1 MNIKRYLPNIFTFLN
16 LALGILAIMWIFKEN
31 CFVSG
36 LLILLA
42 AVMDR
47 YDGKIARKLNATSE
61 IGKELDSLS
70 DLISFGVA
78 PTLLMWN
85 IALNQFGVVGII
97 ITILY
102 SIAGAYRLARYN
114 VMEFDGVYY
123 GIPITMSGGIVAI
136 ISLYLTKYYINIVVL
151 AVIMLLLSYTMITKR
166 IKLKKR

>member
-1 MNIKRYLPNIFTFLN
+1 MDIKRYIPNMFTFFN
-16 LALGILAIMWIFKEN
+16 LALGILAIMWIFYDD
-31 CFVSG
+31 CFVSA

-47 YDGKIARKLNATSE
+47 YDGKLARKFNATSD

-78 PTLLMWN
+78 PTLLIWS
-85 IALNQFGVVGII
+85 IALERVGII
-97 ITILY
+97 GIIVTILY
-102 SIAGAYRLARYN
+102 AIAGAYRLARYN

-136 ISLYLTKYYINIVVL
+136 MALYLTKYKINIIVL
-151 AVIMLLLSYTMITKR
+151 AVVMLLLSYVMVTKR
-166 IKLKKR
+166 IRLRKR